1 MEFND
6 KENRK
11 MLEKE
16 IEKISEEYNDLKSQQ
31 EYLKNRLNSLES
43 EAQFALNENDRYYY
57 ESEKQTPRAPFN
69 GVIG

>member
-6 KENRK
+6 KETRK
-11 MLEKE
+11 ILEKE

-31 EYLKNRLNSLES
+31 EYLKSRLNSLES
-43 EAQFALNENDRYYY
+43 EAQFALNKNDRYYY

-69 GVIG
+69 